1 MASSTLARLSIAHIY
16 ELDFGGRILRY
27 AFVKILGNAL
37 ALPAF
42 LPRIAPNS
50 FPIKFCDRKRACFGA
65 GFCAKDEGGL
75 SPGEDD
81 KQHNAE
87 NTPLAAGSDMCAM
100 LKLKKR

>member
-1 MASSTLARLSIAHIY
+1 M
-16 ELDFGGRILRY
+16 RY
-27 AFVKILGNAL
+27 DFVKILGNAL

-50 FPIKFCDRKRACFGA
+50 FSIKFCDRKRACFGA

-87 NTPLAAGSDMCAM
+87 NTPLAAGSYMCAM
-100 LKLKKR
+100 LNLARVEPTTVWLAAFIHPACAHF